1 MYETDPVL
9 ISFCRGDIIPP
20 IVSSSDS
27 GMLIVF
33 RSSPFGVPDMEPFT
47 SNGFELRVNVLFKN
61 QGSILAAPI
70 KEECRFTI
78 RSGVSPPSGVHDG
91 SLSSGVIENV
101 IHRLV
106 SAKNRSCYYE
116 FQGNSD
122 EVLWITFLMFKVSYD
137 KKKIHRQNS
146 HDCIHRITLQDNEDH
161 STILT
166 PTNKSLSQTFCESH
180 PPNICDH
187 DYLQFNR
194 HKKKFH
200 FRNCWR
206 HWNESY
212 VSRSSKFTL
221 IETLSLLHSGSTLN
235 FKFRY
240 EFVDVGQ
247 GGNAVKR
254 ERKVHFI
261 NENRNREP
269 LIHRSPILHRDSLSK
284 PEQEPWIH
292 SDHSRVLHSNQH
304 DFIKHNIGKSY
315 EMEVFPSCHRVFNSN
330 ASSRKRKKK
339 FFSTKN
345 VFFFGRGSGQKDL
358 QCSYTF
364 QGRPGERILLR
375 INRLN
380 LYNHEICN
388 TIPDPYG
395 NINHFVC
402 SRNSTHG
409 TISEI
414 RISEIPDQKG
424 ISLTQFCLCGT
435 GEGNFLSNTST
446 LRLDLI
452 VSGMTPF
459 TDYSQFL
466 VEGSYEF
473 MHEPVCRLTKIISGQ
488 PAGKIEFTDRPDCER
503 QPWVLKPS
511 ISNHYLYLRIPGY
524 TMIEP
529 NACSHTHNRIIIHRS
544 SMESLVICPS
554 KLHITEVYS
563 TGWEFEEDFEE
574 SSSEEGFSV
583 VIESSVVDRI
593 QIRELSIQW
602 LEIWKPLSLSVG
614 DHKRDS
620 ALKIESLVKKNKK
633 KVSLEDETMMHGLM
647 DRGRCDEFCPE
658 INGCISPLLWC
669 DGQVHCP
676 SSGSDESEEHCSHI
690 LLPSIYYYGL
700 SSLLGIIAFVFTI
713 LLIYKFHIWW
723 VHHRKDSDIHVVSS
737 SSSSSS
743 SRVRRPQYMDEH
755 SLTNISGTIETTL
768 FNHPFIVEGGI
779 AEDGYS

>member
-1 MYETDPVL
+1 MINLHFSACNRTYYGEVGRSYRLSIPRPRANKLPFICDLHFVAKHDDFGDLIQICIDSVAEKEINSGQFCGIVSKSIRPVYISEKNEVTAALRFFKFYGGETPERNFAFRIKYKFLRLSRAHSRIQSIFVLEITITKPHIIDEEEVVENVTSITQIVHEEHVICALQTILGYIPRNSSCNYRIVISPNEVPKGQTAFISVSQPSHFKTHVLTSPKKKNGLTNEEASLGLFDECHDDSVTIHDGMYETDPECSL
-9 ISFCRGDIIPP
+9 F
-20 IVSSSDS
+20 
-27 GMLIVF
+27 F

-166 PTNKSLSQTFCESH
+166 PTTINLYHKPS
-180 PPNICDH
+180 
-187 DYLQFNR
+187 FNR

-488 PAGKIEFTDRPDCER
+488 PAGKIEFYR
-503 QPWVLKPS
+503 
-511 ISNHYLYLRIPGY
+511 
-524 TMIEP
+524 
-529 NACSHTHNRIIIHRS
+529 
-544 SMESLVICPS
+544 
-554 KLHITEVYS
+554 
-563 TGWEFEEDFEE
+563 
-574 SSSEEGFSV
+574 
-583 VIESSVVDRI
+583 
-593 QIRELSIQW
+593 
-602 LEIWKPLSLSVG
+602 
-614 DHKRDS
+614 
-620 ALKIESLVKKNKK
+620 
-633 KVSLEDETMMHGLM
+633 
-647 DRGRCDEFCPE
+647 
-658 INGCISPLLWC
+658 
-669 DGQVHCP
+669 
-676 SSGSDESEEHCSHI
+676 
-690 LLPSIYYYGL
+690 
-700 SSLLGIIAFVFTI
+700 
-713 LLIYKFHIWW
+713 
-723 VHHRKDSDIHVVSS
+723 
-737 SSSSSS
+737 
-743 SRVRRPQYMDEH
+743 
-755 SLTNISGTIETTL
+755 
-768 FNHPFIVEGGI
+768 
-779 AEDGYS
+779 